1 MQWTILKAKFLKDTR
16 GQDLIEYVLMG
27 GLVAL
32 AAGAVMPG
40 AADSISTIF
49 SQVGSVMS
57 AAATQGDSISDSR
70 SSTY

>member
-1 MQWTILKAKFLKDTR
+1 MQWKILKAKFLKDTR
-16 GQDLIEYVLMG
+16 GQDLVEYVLMG

-40 AADSISTIF
+40 AADSISAIF

-57 AAATQGDSISDSR
+57 AASIQGDSTSDSR
-70 SSTY
+70 STNY